1 MERPLERV
9 VIVGSG
15 NLAEALAQAV
25 ARSGLQL
32 VQLFARNAA
41 RGEAVAALAG
51 TQWTADPARL
61 ADADIYLISVSD
73 KAVGEVAAAL
83 PLPAGAVVAHTAG
96 SVPLDALP
104 AHARRAVFYPLQ
116 TFTKGRSVDF
126 SQIPLFLETE
136 GESLRPALE
145 AFARRLSHTV
155 VWADSACRA
164 KVHLAAVFAC
174 NFVNHMY
181 AVGEGIVRSAGL
193 PFDVLKPLLA
203 ETAAKALDAASPAD
217 VQTGP
222 AVRNGLHTMACP
234 RALLAAAP
242 RLDYKLVD
250 QGNFYVVFARTD
262 AFIFDVDG
270 VMTDGG
276 IIPTLDGDFIR
287 RYNAK
292 DGYALGYA
300 VKMGYK
306 VCIITGGRGKTR
318 DYRLRIL
325 GFNRYYTDCMDK
337 ITAMR
342 EYFADEG
349 IDPAH
354 AIYMGDDIPDLECM
368 REVGI
373 PVCPADAAAEVIEAS
388 RYVSEFRGGE
398 GAVRD
403 IVEQVLRARGD
414 WAKNSEGVTPSSLAA
429 SR

>member
-1 MERPLERV
+1 M
-9 VIVGSG
+9 
-15 NLAEALAQAV
+15 
-25 ARSGLQL
+25 
-32 VQLFARNAA
+32 
-41 RGEAVAALAG
+41 
-51 TQWTADPARL
+51 
-61 ADADIYLISVSD
+61 
-73 KAVGEVAAAL
+73 
-83 PLPAGAVVAHTAG
+83 
-96 SVPLDALP
+96 
-104 AHARRAVFYPLQ
+104 
-116 TFTKGRSVDF
+116 
-126 SQIPLFLETE
+126 
-136 GESLRPALE
+136 
-145 AFARRLSHTV
+145 
-155 VWADSACRA
+155 
-164 KVHLAAVFAC
+164 
-174 NFVNHMY
+174 
-181 AVGEGIVRSAGL
+181 
-193 PFDVLKPLLA
+193 
-203 ETAAKALDAASPAD
+203 
-217 VQTGP
+217 
-222 AVRNGLHTMACP
+222 
-234 RALLAAAP
+234 
-242 RLDYKLVD
+242 
-250 QGNFYVVFARTD
+250 GNFKEDIARTE

-306 VCIITGGRGKTR
+306 VCIITGGRGKTLEN
-318 DYRLRIL
+318 RLRML
-325 GFNRYYTDCMDK
+325 GINRYYTDCMDK

-414 WAKNSEGVTPSSLAA
+414 WAKNSEGVTPSWVGA